1 MKRVVDPPS
10 RTGVAPV
17 SDFEPEKGKYEP
29 RISRISRMING
40 FHLRRVLLTHPARFA
55 PKFLFIRVI
64 RPALRD
70 GFNFGSPS

>member
-1 MKRVVDPPS
+1 MPRKQKKDQGQIGLLEARVS
-10 RTGVAPV
+10 TAPCV
-17 SDFEPEKGKYEP
+17 
-29 RISRISRMING
+29 
-40 FHLRRVLLTHPARFA
+40 LRTHPARFA